1 MNSIQKRLSLIFA
14 VGLLVTTLLA
24 GYAIYKYEALI
35 IFNSELSDKTQKIK
49 NSALLSQVYFKTQ
62 IQEWKNIL
70 LRGYDDA
77 LYKKHLNG
85 FLKQEKKTEE
95 EVKYLISLS
104 VNYPELEAGA
114 ARFLAEHA
122 RMGKRY
128 REALPVYKLATHN
141 PHITTDK
148 YVRGIDRQP
157 IKLLS
162 DVVFKTEEIYEKSS
176 NDRIVLF
183 NNTKHVV
190 SLIYIISIIV
200 MIAIFWLALNKAIT
214 KPLYDI
220 SDLIKNIAEGSK
232 DLTLRLETHN
242 ISELKSTEHWFN
254 KFISNIQSLMQQI
267 NAAANNLSEASYNSA
282 KTNELT
288 NQAITGQQK
297 AISKVSESM
306 QEMSTDI
313 GIVAENAQLTAKSTQ
328 TALESTSKG
337 HDGIIAAVT
346 EMNNL
351 SVKINDSAD
360 MVHKLVSESEEV
372 SKILDVITAI
382 AEQTNLL
389 ALNAAIEAA
398 RAGEHGR
405 GFAVVADEVRSLSL
419 KTQHATLQ
427 IKNVVSSIQESS
439 HGAVNG
445 MQESELQAGKTVEL
459 VNLAGISLKQIN
471 NMLSEIDTMNK
482 DIANSCINQSH
493 SANTINETILSIN
506 NAISQ
511 TITKAQKNTS
521 DSSDLAQLAS
531 LLHSLII
538 QFKVSEQ
545 NSMNENS
552 FAAKI
557 DIENECVELF

>member
-24 GYAIYKYEALI
+24 VFAIFKYEALI
-35 IFNSELSDKTQKIK
+35 VFNSELSDKTHKIK
-49 NSALLSQVYFKTQ
+49 DSALLSQVYFKTQ

-77 LYKKHLNG
+77 LYNKHLNS
-85 FLKQEKKTEE
+85 FLKQEKKTAA

-104 VNYPELEAGA
+104 VDYPELEEGG

-122 RMGKRY
+122 RLGKRY

-162 DVVFKTEEIYEKSS
+162 DVVFKTEEIYETSS
-176 NDRIVLF
+176 NERIVLF
-183 NNTKHVV
+183 NNTKYAV
-190 SLIYIISIIV
+190 SLIYIISIIIMV
-200 MIAIFWLALNKAIT
+200 AIFWFALNKAIT

-267 NAAANNLSEASYNSA
+267 NAAANNLSQASYNSA

-288 NQAITGQQK
+288 NQAITGQQE
-297 AISKVSESM
+297 AISKVSDSM

-337 HDGIIAAVT
+337 HDGVIAAIT

-372 SKILDVITAI
+372 TKILNVITAI

-439 HGAVNG
+439 IGAVNG

-459 VNLAGISLKQIN
+459 VNLAGISLKQTN
-471 NMLSEIDTMNK
+471 EMLSEIDTMNK

-493 SANTINETILSIN
+493 SANTINDTILSIN

-511 TITKAQKNTS
+511 TITKAQQNTS
-521 DSSDLAQLAS
+521 DSSDLAQLAA
-531 LLHSLII
+531 LLHSLIV

-545 NSMNENS
+545 SSVNGNSASAET
-552 FAAKI
+552 
-557 DIENECVELF
+557 EVEQECIELF